1 MLFNSKI
8 WICRSPTRADE
19 SAMGAINRPLRLTEL
34 CCRRKESEMFLV
46 KASFRTARFIG
57 SYVVA
62 NLQAAMEYRVA
73 FIVQIITMVAN
84 DGLWLFFWW
93 TYFREFPLVNGWQSS
108 NIIVIWAVAACGFGI
123 GMGVFGNA
131 PKLAALIMNGGLD
144 AYLGMPRN
152 VLLHVCISATD
163 PTAWGDFLFGLSVF
177 LLVLHPTPLQAA
189 LFLLLAMMVALI
201 FASFVIILGSTAFFL
216 GNTDGLTQQL
226 LGALITFSTY
236 PMNIFSGTVRLLL
249 FTVIPAGFISF
260 VPLQL
265 LKQFTWLLLGGM
277 VGFTA
282 LIVAVA
288 VGIFSLGLRRYE
300 SGNLLGMQN

>member
-1 MLFNSKI
+1 MFFFFFFSS
-8 WICRSPTRADE
+8 RRRHTRFDCDW
-19 SAMGAINRPLRLTEL
+19 SSDVCSSDL
-34 CCRRKESEMFLV
+34 EMFLV

-108 NIIVIWAVAACGFGI
+108 NIIVIWAVAACGLGI

-152 VLLHVCISATD
+152 VLLHVCVTASD
-163 PTAWGDFLFGLSVF
+163 PSAWGDIVF
-177 LLVLHPTPLQAA
+177 
-189 LFLLLAMMVALI
+189 
-201 FASFVIILGSTAFFL
+201 
-216 GNTDGLTQQL
+216 
-226 LGALITFSTY
+226 
-236 PMNIFSGTVRLLL
+236 
-249 FTVIPAGFISF
+249 
-260 VPLQL
+260 
-265 LKQFTWLLLGGM
+265 
-277 VGFTA
+277 
-282 LIVAVA
+282 
-288 VGIFSLGLRRYE
+288 
-300 SGNLLGMQN
+300 